1 MSHHD
6 LILFFLQ
13 LAVILLSALCFGQ
26 LARWLRQPVVLG
38 ELFGGIV
45 LGPTIFK
52 AVAPTWYVWLFPG
65 VGTPPLARDA
75 VIKIGMLFFLFIA
88 GLEVKLGHLQRH
100 GWSTALTSILGIVV
114 PFGCG
119 FAAVLFW
126 PTLWGPQAHDQAV
139 MFGMFIGAALSIS
152 ALPVIARILTDLGLL
167 NKELGTIVMV
177 AATINDLIGWSLF
190 AVILSLLVPED
201 LPVRSVWF
209 TLATVGGFFVLAL
222 GLGKLGS
229 QQVLRWLRGHL
240 PWPGSFIAVVAVV
253 VLLAATLAEAV
264 GIHAFF
270 GTFLVGVGL
279 AQTAEEQHQVYEPIR
294 QLAVSFFAPIYFVSI
309 GLQAD
314 FAQHFDLVLVLFV
327 MVIACVGKIGGAS
340 LGAWLSGTP
349 RREAL
354 AIGFGLNARGAM
366 EIILASLAL
375 EYQLIDQ
382 RVFVALVIMAL
393 ATSMLSGPAIQ
404 RLLRIQPT
412 A

>member
-1 MSHHD
+1 MNHHE

-13 LAVILLSALCFGQ
+13 LSVILLSALCFGQ
-26 LARWLRQPVVLG
+26 IARRLHQPVVLG
-38 ELFGGIV
+38 ELVGGIV
-45 LGPTIFK
+45 LGPTIFG
-52 AVAPTWYVWLFPG
+52 AFAPTWYIWLFPG
-65 VGTPPLARDA
+65 VGAPPMAREA

-88 GLEVKLGHLQRH
+88 GLEVKIAHLQRQ
-100 GWSTALTSILGIVV
+100 GWSTALTSILGIIV

-119 FAAVLFW
+119 FAAVLVF
-126 PTLWGPQAHDQAV
+126 PTLWGPQAHTQTV

-167 NKELGTIVMV
+167 NQELGTVVMV
-177 AATINDLIGWSLF
+177 TATINDLIGWSLF

-209 TLATVGGFFVLAL
+209 TLSTVGGFFVLAL

-229 QQVLRWLRGHL
+229 RPVLRWLRGHL
-240 PWPGSFIAVVAVV
+240 PWPGSFIAVIAVV

-314 FAQHFDLVLVLFV
+314 FAQHFDLILVFFV
-327 MVIACVGKIGGAS
+327 ILIACLGKIGGAS
-340 LGAWLSGTP
+340 LGARLSGTP
-349 RREAL
+349 LRNAL
-354 AIGFGLNARGAM
+354 AIGFALNARGAM
-366 EIILASLAL
+366 EIILASIAL
-375 EYQLIDQ
+375 TYELIDQ

-404 RLLRIQPT
+404 RLLRLPPT
-412 A
+412 V